1 MTLSSSNGGEIMN
14 NQEFG
19 LSEGNERI
27 ELSTF
32 AKSVIINLIHFSIS
46 ILTASA
52 STVQYF
58 SPLGIAFCSGVK
70 KEYTLFSCFGAMIG
84 YIFANEYIYA
94 FRYVMAL
101 ILVYILKM
109 YIHSFPKTRGKIIVA
124 PIISLFCT
132 LSTGIVS
139 ILASSFELNDV
150 FLQVAESI
158 TAFGGAYFFAVG
170 VNSLERVKENQHIS
184 NRELTST
191 VIAVLILILSANKL
205 TFFSVS
211 ISGILCNFIVICASY
226 LFRESGGA
234 IMGTGTT
241 VGFLMIGNTALT
253 TFCYCVSGLFS
264 GLFAYSGRVLCA
276 FSYIF
281 AYGGAFLIFGGT
293 KEEIPRLI
301 ETAIASVLF
310 VVVPQKA
317 FLQVK
322 TQLSVS
328 TLTGDG
334 TAVKNMM
341 ISRLKMVKSAVG
353 DMSSTVSKVSEI
365 LKEKALPDTTGVY
378 LRVRDNICSGCGS
391 YDKCWRSEMAETIG
405 EFDYIIEEIRKS
417 GSITPSFTPS
427 SLQNR
432 CIRIM
437 SLCDSF
443 NKSYSSYSARL
454 GAEGRINEMRKITA
468 DQFDTVCE
476 MLNDLLHDFQN
487 GINPLAS
494 KSNILKNGLNDI
506 GVPAFVNCY
515 EDDDLNMMISLTV
528 NSNCKVPESEI
539 KECVEK
545 VTEKEFSEPSVIRN
559 EQEKTLMF
567 WQSPSYSEECIYCQM
582 PAGENDICGDCF
594 DSFYDGKGN
603 FIAVL
608 SDGMGTG
615 HHAAIDGAMA
625 SSLFS
630 RLIISGF
637 SFPCAL
643 RLVNSAMLV
652 KSREESL
659 ATLDILKINLYNGQ
673 SVIYK
678 AGATVSLLYRK
689 GKVSE
694 IKKSAMPIGILRQA
708 EFATIRGR
716 LKDGDVIVM
725 MSDGAADSSL
735 EEIKAYITG
744 NGYSDDL
751 PQKLCA
757 IARGRN
763 ISRGDD
769 ITVAVVKLAI
779 NGE

>member
-1 MTLSSSNGGEIMN
+1 MN

-19 LSEGNERI
+19 VSEGNEKI
-27 ELSTF
+27 EFSTF
-32 AKSVIINLIHFSIS
+32 AKSVIINLMHFSVS
-46 ILTASA
+46 ILMASA

-58 SPLGIAFCSGVK
+58 SPLGIAFCSGTK
-70 KEYTLFSCFGAMIG
+70 REYTLFSCFGAMIG
-84 YIFANEYIYA
+84 YLFTNEYIYA

-101 ILVYILKM
+101 ILVYVFKV
-109 YIHSFPKTRGKIIVA
+109 YIYSFPKTRGKIIVA

-132 LSTGIVS
+132 LSTGLVS
-139 ILASSFELNDV
+139 ILASPFELNDI
-150 FLQVAESI
+150 FMQVAESI
-158 TAFGGAYFFAVG
+158 TAFGGAYFFVVG
-170 VNSLERVKENQHIS
+170 FNSLEQIKDEQRIS
-184 NRELTST
+184 NRELTLT

-205 TFFSVS
+205 TLFGVS
-211 ISGILCNFIVICASY
+211 ISGILCDFIVICASY

-234 IMGTGTT
+234 VMGTGATI
-241 VGFLMIGNTALT
+241 GFLMIGNNSLT

-264 GLFAYSGRVLCA
+264 GLFSYSGRVLCA

-281 AYGGAFLIFGGT
+281 AYGGTFLIFGGT
-293 KEEIPRLI
+293 KEEIPRLV
-301 ETAIASVLF
+301 ETAIASVAF
-310 VVVPQKA
+310 VVVPQKV
-317 FLQVK
+317 FLQAK
-322 TQLSVS
+322 TRLSVS

-341 ISRLKMVKSAVG
+341 ISRLKMVKNAVG
-353 DMSSTVSKVSEI
+353 DMSGTVSKVSEI
-365 LKEKALPDTTGVY
+365 LKEKGLPDTTGVY

-391 YDKCWRSEMAETIG
+391 YDKCWRNEMPETIG

-476 MLNDLLHDFQN
+476 MLNDLLCDFQN

-494 KSNILKNGLNDI
+494 KSNILKNSLNDI
-506 GVPAFVNCY
+506 GVSAFVNCY
-515 EDDDLNMMISLTV
+515 EDDDLNMIVSLTV
-528 NSNCKVPESEI
+528 NVNCKVPESEI

-545 VTEKEFSEPSVIRN
+545 VTEKEFSEPSVIKN

-567 WQSPSYSEECIYCQM
+567 WESPSYSAECVYCQI
-582 PAGENDICGDCF
+582 PVEEDNICGDCF

-603 FIAVL
+603 FITVL

-615 HHAAIDGAMA
+615 SRAAIDGAMA

-708 EFATIRGR
+708 EFATIRGG
-716 LKDGDVIVM
+716 LKDGDVIIM

-735 EEIKAYITG
+735 EEIKAYVAE
-744 NGYSDDL
+744 NGYSAEL

-769 ITVAVVKLAI
+769 VTVAVVKIEI
-779 NGE
+779 NEE

>member
-1 MTLSSSNGGEIMN
+1 MTLSGGEIMS

-27 ELSTF
+27 RLSEF
-32 AKSVIINLIHFSIS
+32 AKSVIINLAHFGVA
-46 ILTASA
+46 ILMAS
-52 STVQYF
+52 VGQEEYF
-58 SPLGIAFCSGVK
+58 SPLGIAFCSGTK
-70 KEYTLFSCFGAMIG
+70 KEYTLFSCLGAMLG
-84 YIFANEYIYA
+84 YIVSNEYIFA

-101 ILVYILKM
+101 ILVYILKI
-109 YIHSFPKTRGKIIVA
+109 YIHSFPKVRGKIIV
-124 PIISLFCT
+124 PPLISLFST
-132 LSTGIVS
+132 ISTGIVAT
-139 ILASSFELNDV
+139 IATPFELNEI
-150 FLQVAESI
+150 FLRVAESA

-170 VNSLERVKENQHIS
+170 FSSVERMKNNQHIT

-191 VIAVLILILSANKL
+191 VIAVLILILSASKL
-205 TFFSVS
+205 TFFGVSVS
-211 ISGILCNFIVICASY
+211 GIACSFIVMSASY

-234 IMGTGTT
+234 IMGTGASL
-241 VGFLMIGNTALT
+241 GFLMTGNSNLTA
-253 TFCYCVSGLFS
+253 FCYCISGLFS
-264 GLFAYSGRVLCA
+264 GLFSYSGRVLCA

-281 AYGGAFLIFGGT
+281 SYGSAFLLFGGT
-293 KEEIPRLI
+293 KDELSKLI
-301 ETAIASVLF
+301 ETAIGSVLF
-310 VVVPQKA
+310 VIVPQKV
-317 FLQVK
+317 FLQIK
-322 TQLSVS
+322 MRLSVS

-334 TAVKNMM
+334 LAVRNMVVSRLRMVKN
-341 ISRLKMVKSAVG
+341 AVG
-353 DMSSTVSKVSEI
+353 DMSGTVSKVSEI
-365 LKEKALPDTTGVY
+365 LKEKAVPDTTGVY
-378 LRVRDNICSGCGS
+378 LRVRDNICNGCGS
-391 YDKCWRSEMAETIG
+391 FDKCWHNGMPGTIG
-405 EFDYIIEEIRKS
+405 EFDAVIEEIRKN
-417 GSITPSFTPS
+417 GSITPSFAPS

-443 NKSYSSYSARL
+443 NKNYSSYSARL

-476 MLNDLLHDFQN
+476 MLDDLLIDFEN
-487 GINPLAS
+487 GMKPLAS
-494 KSNILKNGLNDI
+494 KSNALKNSLDDI

-515 EDDDLNMMISLTV
+515 EDDDLNMIVNLTV
-528 NSNCKVPESEI
+528 SINNKVPDGEI
-539 KECVEK
+539 KECIEK
-545 VTEKEFSEPSVIRN
+545 VTEKDFSQPSVIKN
-559 EQEKTLMF
+559 EYEKTLMF
-567 WQSPSYSEECIYCQM
+567 WEIPSYSAECVFYQL
-582 PAGENDICGDCF
+582 PTQEDDICGDCL

-603 FIAVL
+603 FITVL

-615 HHAAIDGAMA
+615 HRAAIDGAMA

-708 EFATIRGR
+708 EFATVRGG
-716 LKDGDVIVM
+716 LKDGDVIIM
-725 MSDGAADSSL
+725 MSDGAADNSL
-735 EEIKAYITG
+735 DEIKAFITE
-744 NGYSDDL
+744 NGFSYDL
-751 PQKLCA
+751 PQKLCVLA
-757 IARGRN
+757 KSRN
-763 ISRGDD
+763 ISRSDD
-769 ITVAVVKLAI
+769 ITVAAVKI
-779 NGE
+779 QFNDE